1 MIIPLNPRDILIPDT
16 IVEVIISRKSTIK
29 PKKENPQIIINL
41 NNPWEKQFSREIFIP
56 MNKYF
61 LDIRYFFLQKVSN

>member
-41 NNPWEKQFSREIFIP
+41 NNP
-56 MNKYF
+56 
-61 LDIRYFFLQKVSN
+61 